1 LVASGAFAHEGART
15 EKLVHPCQPTQAQR
29 PECDVS
35 QPTAPYIP
43 EKRLSPLRTPR
54 RSTVFWGPVRGND
67 PTDDG
72 TSDDRD
78 DDDDAWDDLSAAEES
93 EASGTPWFEPTDHD
107 LATPELEAEPRWD
120 RPPPTISVLTLQKLR
135 C

>member
-1 LVASGAFAHEGART
+1 M
-15 EKLVHPCQPTQAQR
+15 
-29 PECDVS
+29 
-35 QPTAPYIP
+35 
-43 EKRLSPLRTPR
+43 
-54 RSTVFWGPVRGND
+54 RGND

-93 EASGTPWFEPTDHD
+93 EAIGTAWFEPTPHD
-107 LATPELEAEPRWD
+107 LATPDLEAASRWD
-120 RPPPTISVLTLQKLR
+120 RPPPTISVLTLRKLR